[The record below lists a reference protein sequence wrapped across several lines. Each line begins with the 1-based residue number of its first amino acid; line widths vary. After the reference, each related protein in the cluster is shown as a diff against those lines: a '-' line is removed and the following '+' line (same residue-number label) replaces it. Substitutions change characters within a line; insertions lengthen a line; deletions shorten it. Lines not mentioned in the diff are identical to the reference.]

1 MIIIIDIDYD
11 DRPILAMMPGSSEH
25 RVKGRDS
32 DSDGERPQPTAD
44 VTGRKGVFSSDLSR
58 DRQTERANKK
68 SQSILSW

>member
-11 DRPILAMMPGSSEH
+11 DRPILAMMPGSSEQ
-25 RVKGRDS
+25 GLGLGLS
-32 DSDGERPQPTAD
+32 EGAATAD